1 MGWGRVIKSGIVGM
15 IIFVPMSYISF
26 RFLNLTEGVTGG
38 LLENVDDALSS
49 ISALLGIGG
58 IIFELLAGM
67 LIGVVLVL
75 IFPIHWC
82 LGYRPDDVGLMI
94 AVVVPW
100 ILTCVIASAL
110 FAHSPREAIHTSLS
124 IGIGYAI
131 ISIVLYIILVV
142 LGNALGGGLGALLI
156 GLLDGLMIGLTDL
169 PYLLASLTAI
179 VEGCL
184 VGTVFGAFI
193 GSLRYKPEG
202 GKEKKK
208 RVKVKV
214 KAEEGAE
221 ETTEM
226 FPRETV
232 EEKTVALPISCT
244 NCGAKLTADDLFCK
258 NCGAKKG

>member
-38 LLENVDDALSS
+38 LLENVDDALSA
-49 ISALLGIGG
+49 ISGFLGFGG
-58 IIFELLAGM
+58 IFIELVAGM

-82 LGYRPDDVGLMI
+82 IGYRPDDIGLII

-110 FAHSPREAIHTSLS
+110 FSHSPREAIHTSLS

-131 ISIVLYIILVV
+131 ISVVLYIILVV
-142 LGNALGGGLGALLI
+142 LGNALGGTFGGLI
-156 GLLDGLMIGLTDL
+156 VGLLDGLMLGLTDL

-179 VEGCL
+179 IEGCL

-208 RVKVKV
+208 RVRIKTKGEV
-214 KAEEGAE
+214 EEP
-221 ETTEM
+221 TEM

-232 EEKTVALPISCT
+232 EENVVVTSTNCT